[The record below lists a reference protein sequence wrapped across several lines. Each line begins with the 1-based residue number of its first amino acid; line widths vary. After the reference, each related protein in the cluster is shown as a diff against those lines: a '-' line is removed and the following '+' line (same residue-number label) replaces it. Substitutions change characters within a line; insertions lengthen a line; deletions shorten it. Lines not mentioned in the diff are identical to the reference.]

1 MCYPLIGNAEEP
13 SDKAFEMKRREFIT
27 LVSGAA
33 TWPLV
38 ARAQQP
44 AMPVIGYLDASSAVE
59 GIVALRR
66 GLNDIGC
73 VEARNVV
80 IEYRWAD
87 GQYNRLPA
95 LAADLVRRQVTVLV
109 ASSNAGALAAKRATA
124 TIPIIFSVGGDP
136 VQASLRCQSQPA
148 SVFHWAVRSRVQPW
162 RLARRHRGM
171 TGRMIRDGAA
181 GP

>member
-1 MCYPLIGNAEEP
+1 MTVTIG
-13 SDKAFEMKRREFIT
+13 RRE
-27 LVSGAA
+27 LLAA
-33 TWPLV
+33 LGGVAAAWPLA

-44 AMPVIGYLDASSAVE
+44 AMVVGFLATGSPDSLRVPLDAF
-59 GIVALRR
+59 RR
-66 GLNDIGC
+66 GLNAAGYIEGQ
-73 VEARNVV
+73 NVA
-80 IEYRWAD
+80 IEYRFAE
-87 GQYNRLPA
+87 GQFDRLPA

-136 VQASLRCQSQPA
+136 VQAWLRCQSQPA
-148 SVFHWAVRSRVQPW
+148 SVFRWAVRSRVQPW

>member
-1 MCYPLIGNAEEP
+1 MTVTIG
-13 SDKAFEMKRREFIT
+13 RRE
-27 LVSGAA
+27 LLAA
-33 TWPLV
+33 LGGVAAAWPLA

-44 AMPVIGYLDASSAVE
+44 AMVVGFLVTGSPDSLRVPLDAF
-59 GIVALRR
+59 RR
-66 GLNDIGC
+66 GLNAAGYIEGQ
-73 VEARNVV
+73 NVA
-80 IEYRWAD
+80 IEYRFAE
-87 GQYNRLPA
+87 GQFDRLPA

-136 VQASLRCQSQPA
+136 VQAWLRCQSQPA
-148 SVFHWAVRSRVQPW
+148 SVFRWAVRSRVQPW
-162 RLARRHRGM
+162 RLARRHRGI

>member
-1 MCYPLIGNAEEP
+1 MTVTIG
-13 SDKAFEMKRREFIT
+13 RRE
-27 LVSGAA
+27 LLAA
-33 TWPLV
+33 LGGVAAAWPLA

-44 AMPVIGYLDASSAVE
+44 AMVVGFLVTGSPDSLRVPLDAF
-59 GIVALRR
+59 RR
-66 GLNDIGC
+66 GLNPAGYI
-73 VEARNVV
+73 ESQNVA
-80 IEYRWAD
+80 IEYRFAE
-87 GQYNRLPA
+87 GQFDRLPA

-136 VQASLRCQSQPA
+136 VQAWLRCQSQPA
-148 SVFHWAVRSRVQPW
+148 SVFRWAVRSRVQPW
-162 RLARRHRGM
+162 RLARRHRGI

>member
-1 MCYPLIGNAEEP
+1 MTVTIG
-13 SDKAFEMKRREFIT
+13 RREL
-27 LVSGAA
+27 LVALGGAA
-33 TWPLV
+33 ATAWPLA

-44 AMPVIGYLDASSAVE
+44 AMVVGFLVTGSPDSLRVPLDAF
-59 GIVALRR
+59 RR
-66 GLNDIGC
+66 GLNAAGYIEGQ
-73 VEARNVV
+73 NVA
-80 IEYRWAD
+80 IEYRFAE
-87 GQYNRLPA
+87 GQFDRLPA

-136 VQASLRCQSQPA
+136 VQAWLRCQSQPA
-148 SVFHWAVRSRVQPW
+148 SVFRWAVRSRVQPW

>member
-1 MCYPLIGNAEEP
+1 MHCDRL
-13 SDKAFEMKRREFIT
+13 RRRQFIT
-27 LVSGAA
+27 VLGGVAV
-33 TWPLV
+33 WPLV
-38 ARAQQP
+38 AWAQQA
-44 AMPVIGYLDASSAVE
+44 AMPVIGFLDPSSPERSTDTVRAFLLGLGEE
-59 GIVALRR
+59 GYFE
-66 GLNDIGC
+66 G
-73 VEARNVV
+73 RNVV

-136 VQASLRCQSQPA
+136 VQAWLRCQSQPA
-148 SVFHWAVRSRVQPW
+148 SVFRWAVRSRVQPW

>member
-1 MCYPLIGNAEEP
+1 
-13 SDKAFEMKRREFIT
+13 MKRRTFIAG
-27 LVSGAA
+27 LGSRAA
-33 TWPLV
+33 WSV
-38 ARAQQP
+38 AARAQQP
-44 AMPVIGYLDASSAVE
+44 PLPVIGYLSGQSANDEYKNITIPFLQGLKEAGYIE
-59 GIVALRR
+59 GQNVA
-66 GLNDIGC
+66 
-73 VEARNVV
+73 
-80 IEYRWAD
+80 IEYRFAE
-87 GQYNRLPA
+87 GQFDRLPA

-136 VQASLRCQSQPA
+136 VQAWLRCQSQPA
-148 SVFHWAVRSRVQPW
+148 SVFRWAVRSRVQPW

>member
-1 MCYPLIGNAEEP
+1 MPDI
-13 SDKAFEMKRREFIT
+13 KRRAFIT
-27 LVSGAA
+27 LLGGAA
-33 TWPLV
+33 AAWPLA

-44 AMPVIGYLDASSAVE
+44 AMPVVGFLVTGSPDSLRVPLDAF
-59 GIVALRR
+59 RR
-66 GLNDIGC
+66 GLNAAGYIEGQ
-73 VEARNVV
+73 NVA
-80 IEYRWAD
+80 IEYRFAE
-87 GQYNRLPA
+87 GQFDRLPA

-136 VQASLRCQSQPA
+136 VQAWLRCQSQPA
-148 SVFHWAVRSRVQPW
+148 SVFRWAVRSRVQPW

>member
-1 MCYPLIGNAEEP
+1 MTVTIG
-13 SDKAFEMKRREFIT
+13 RRE
-27 LVSGAA
+27 LLAA
-33 TWPLV
+33 LGGVAAAWPLA

-44 AMPVIGYLDASSAVE
+44 AMVVGVLVTGSPDSLRVPLDAF
-59 GIVALRR
+59 RR
-66 GLNDIGC
+66 GLNAAGYIEGQ
-73 VEARNVV
+73 NVA
-80 IEYRWAD
+80 IEYRFAE
-87 GQYNRLPA
+87 GQFDRLPA

-136 VQASLRCQSQPA
+136 VQAWLRCQSQPA
-148 SVFHWAVRSRVQPW
+148 SVFRWAVRSRVQPW
-162 RLARRHRGM
+162 RLARRHRGI

>member
-1 MCYPLIGNAEEP
+1 MTVNIG
-13 SDKAFEMKRREFIT
+13 RRE
-27 LVSGAA
+27 LLAA
-33 TWPLV
+33 LGGVAAAWPLA

-44 AMPVIGYLDASSAVE
+44 AMVVGFLVTGSPDSLRVPLDAF
-59 GIVALRR
+59 RR
-66 GLNDIGC
+66 GLNAAGYIEGQ
-73 VEARNVV
+73 NVA
-80 IEYRWAD
+80 IEYRFAE
-87 GQYNRLPA
+87 GQFDRLPA

-136 VQASLRCQSQPA
+136 VQAWLRCQSQPA
-148 SVFHWAVRSRVQPW
+148 SVFRWAVRSRVQPW

>member
-1 MCYPLIGNAEEP
+1 MTVTIG
-13 SDKAFEMKRREFIT
+13 RRE
-27 LVSGAA
+27 LLAA
-33 TWPLV
+33 LGGVAAAWPLA

-44 AMPVIGYLDASSAVE
+44 AMVVGFLVTGSPDSLRVPLDAF
-59 GIVALRR
+59 RR
-66 GLNDIGC
+66 GLNAAGYIEGQ
-73 VEARNVV
+73 NVA
-80 IEYRWAD
+80 IEYRFAE
-87 GQYNRLPA
+87 GQFDRLPA

-136 VQASLRCQSQPA
+136 VQAWLRCQSQPA
-148 SVFHWAVRSRVQPW
+148 SVFRWAVRSRVQPW